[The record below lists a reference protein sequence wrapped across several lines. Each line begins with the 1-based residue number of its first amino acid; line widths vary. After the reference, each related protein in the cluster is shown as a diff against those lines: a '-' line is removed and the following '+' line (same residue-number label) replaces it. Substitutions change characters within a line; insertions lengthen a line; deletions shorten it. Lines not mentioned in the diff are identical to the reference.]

1 MSRIARVSVAG
12 IPYHITQR
20 GNGRQLVFADAQD
33 HRTYLKLL
41 RRYGEEYG
49 LRIWSWCLMTNH
61 VHVLAVPRKAESL
74 ARALGCTHRDYAR
87 YRNARAATCGHFWQ
101 ARYYSCPVEER
112 GLWPVMAYIERNPVR
127 AGMVEFAEEYPWSSA
142 RVHVTGRD
150 EDGWLDMRQWRE
162 EYTAVRWRQ
171 VLRDGIEEEAFRER
185 LRVATRTGRPLG
197 SDHFV
202 EDMERALNRPLRP
215 REPGRPK
222 KTGDS
227 IRDPG
232 FPLLEIGV

>member
-20 GNGRQLVFADAQD
+20 GNYRQVVFTDAQD
-33 HRTYLKLL
+33 HQTYLNLL
-41 RRYGEEYG
+41 RRYREEHG
-49 LRIWSWCLMTNH
+49 LRIWSWCLMSNH
-61 VHVLAVPRKAESL
+61 VHLLAVPRTAESL

-87 YRNARAATCGHFWQ
+87 YRNVRVATCGHFWQ

-112 GLWPVMAYIERNPVR
+112 GLWAVMAYIERNPVR
-127 AGMVEFAEEYPWSSA
+127 AGMVASAEEYRWSSA
-142 RVHVTGRD
+142 RAHVTGRD
-150 EDGWLDMRQWRE
+150 EDGWLDMRHWRE
-162 EYTAVRWRQ
+162 EYTSVRWVE

-185 LRVATRTGRPLG
+185 LRVSTRTGRPMG
-197 SDHFV
+197 SDNFV
-202 EDMERALNRPLRP
+202 DDIERAVNRTLRP

-232 FPLLEIGV
+232 FPLLEIGD